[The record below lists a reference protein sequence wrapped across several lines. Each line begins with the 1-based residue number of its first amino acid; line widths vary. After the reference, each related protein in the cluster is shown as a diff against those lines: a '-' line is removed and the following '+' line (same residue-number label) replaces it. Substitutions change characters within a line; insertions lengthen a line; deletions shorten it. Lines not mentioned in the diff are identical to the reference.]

1 MICFFLYLHVQ
12 PKFLHTTMFRVC
24 FLLSFDKMCIC
35 KCSPEWS
42 DHGITMKVD
51 DSAIEVLAVWL
62 GQALA
67 SQSWKNGVYLDP
79 WESLGLDMGLMP
91 HGSRLCTLCT
101 FWCGSSK
108 AGISMESIAVLI
120 VILSCRIIPNIT
132 NIYQYYRVSDVGL
145 EYYLWSSRFS
155 QFSCK
160 LRVSCPPSQLGAPC

>member
-24 FLLSFDKMCIC
+24 FLPSFDKMCIC

-79 WESLGLDMGLMP
+79 WKSLGLDMGLMP

-108 AGISMESIAVLI
+108 AGISMESIIAVHI
-120 VILSCRIIPNIT
+120 GILSCRIIPNIT
-132 NIYQYYRVSDVGL
+132 SIYQYYRVSDVGL
-145 EYYLWSSRFS
+145 EFLKSSMKF
-155 QFSCK
+155 QIFPF
-160 LRVSCPPSQLGAPC
+160 LL